1 MHRKG
6 VNYDTGI
13 APFGNELSRA
23 TLDPAQ
29 VRHEM
34 AIIAHDLGCNAVRIT
49 GRDAGRIV
57 LAAQHALAEGLEV
70 WFSPFPC
77 NQTAD
82 ELVATFAA
90 NALAAEELRRQS
102 SRVVFVMGCE
112 LTMFDEG
119 FVPGATPAERMRHL
133 ANPAAL
139 AATGQSP
146 EMLITRFQ
154 AFLARALAEVRER
167 FRGPVTYASGPW
179 EPVDWKGFDLVSVDL
194 YRDAHNRDTYRDLL
208 RAYSASGH
216 PVVVTEFGCCTY
228 RDAADR
234 GAMGWA
240 IIDRAAKPPKLTQAV
255 ERDEAA
261 QARHVVEMVDV
272 LQAEGVEG
280 AFWFTFAGYNYPHT
294 VEPSTDLDR
303 ASYGLVKVVEGAR
316 GIRYP
321 DLPWQ
326 PKLAFDALAERYARL
341 R

>member
-1 MHRKG
+1 MRRKG
-6 VNYDTGI
+6 VNYDTGV
-13 APFGNELSRA
+13 APFGHELSRA
-23 TLDPAQ
+23 TFDPEQ

-34 AIIAHDLGCNAVRIT
+34 AIIARDLGCNAVRVT
-49 GRDAGRIV
+49 GRDTGRIA
-57 LAAQHALAEGLEV
+57 LAARHALAEGLEV

-77 NQTAD
+77 NQGAD

-90 NALAAEELRRQS
+90 NAVVAEEMRRQS

-112 LTMFDEG
+112 LTLFDDG
-119 FVPGATPAERMRHL
+119 FIPGATHAERMRHL
-133 ANPAAL
+133 VSPAAL
-139 AATGQSP
+139 AEAGQSP
-146 EMLITRFQ
+146 EMLVARFQ

-167 FRGPVTYASGPW
+167 FHGPVTYAAGPW
-179 EPVDWKGFDLVSVDL
+179 EPVDWRGFDFVSVDL
-194 YRDAHNRDTYRDLL
+194 YRDAANRDAYRDQL
-208 RAYSASGH
+208 RAYFASGH

-228 RDAADR
+228 AGAADR

-240 IIDRAAKPPKLTQAV
+240 VVDRAASPPRLKEAL

-261 QARHVVEMVDV
+261 QARHAVEMIDL
-272 LQAEGVEG
+272 LQAEGVDG

-303 ASYGLVKVVEGAR
+303 ASFGLVKVVDGAR